1 MQIRFSGKHM
11 EVTPALREYATT
23 KLQKL
28 ERFFTHVQ
36 DVHVV
41 ESITRNQHIVEVTLN
56 ADGTVIRAEERSE
69 DMYAS
74 IDLVADKL
82 ERQLKKFKERH
93 EHKRGDLEG
102 VMPVEAPVPAENEYP
117 SILRTKK
124 FPVKPMDPED
134 AAMEMEL
141 VGHDFFVFLD
151 ANSNKV
157 NVIYK
162 RRDGNYGLIEPVRE

>member
-36 DVHVV
+36 DIHVV
-41 ESITRNQHIVEVTLN
+41 ESITRNTHIVEVTLN
-56 ADGTVIRAEERSE
+56 ADGTVIRAEERAD
-69 DMYAS
+69 DMYAAL
-74 IDLVADKL
+74 DLVTDKL

-93 EHKRGDLEG
+93 EHKRGDIEG
-102 VMPVEAPVPAENEYP
+102 FMPAELPAEVEEEAPR
-117 SILRTKK
+117 IMRTKK

-134 AAMEMEL
+134 ATVEMEL
-141 VGHDFFVFLD
+141 VGHDFFVFLN
-151 ANSNKV
+151 AHTNKV

-162 RRDGNYGLIEPVRE
+162 RRDGNYGLIEPV

>member
-74 IDLVADKL
+74 IDLVTDKL

-102 VMPVEAPVPAENEYP
+102 VMPAEAPVPVENEYP

-134 AAMEMEL
+134 AALEMEL
-141 VGHDFFVFLD
+141 VGHD
-151 ANSNKV
+151 
-157 NVIYK
+157 
-162 RRDGNYGLIEPVRE
+162 

>member
-56 ADGTVIRAEERSE
+56 ADGTVIRAEERSD

-93 EHKRGDLEG
+93 EHKRGGQGG
-102 VMPVEAPVPAENEYP
+102 VLPAETPEPTENEYP